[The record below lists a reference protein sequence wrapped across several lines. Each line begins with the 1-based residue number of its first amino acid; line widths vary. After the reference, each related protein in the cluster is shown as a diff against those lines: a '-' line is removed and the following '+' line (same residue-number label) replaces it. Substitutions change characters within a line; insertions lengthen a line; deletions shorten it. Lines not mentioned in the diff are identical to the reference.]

1 MKTDKGRQLRVQA
14 DRKASGWLAAL
25 VVVVL
30 AACSGDERVIPPV
43 VVRPPFE
50 GTIFIDP
57 DIITEAD
64 PTTFTGLVYA
74 GQGTREMFDRRVDA
88 WVTTE
93 PYLFDTSFS
102 DGLTIEVQVNPEFAS
117 VAAAEAEALFYAD
130 AVGRLPTSLRRDV
143 ETMWIHQGVELYGGG
158 NRNILIHTGQSAEY
172 IGLGIL
178 EETLVHEAAHTSM
191 DGRYGASSGWL
202 AAQSADPTFIS
213 NYARDFPSREDMA
226 ETLVPYLAVRYR
238 SDRISPSMRAEIEGA
253 IPNRIAFL
261 NALGLDMFPIV
272 KP

>member
-1 MKTDKGRQLRVQA
+1 MKTDGDGVFAVRWGCTGPGRV
-14 DRKASGWLAAL
+14 AAL
-25 VVVVL
+25 LVFVL
-30 AACSGDERVIPPV
+30 SGCSGDERTIPAAV
-43 VVRPPFE
+43 VQPPFQ

-74 GQGTREMFDRRVDA
+74 GQGTREMFDRRVDG
-88 WVTTE
+88 WVTRA
-93 PYLFDTSFS
+93 PYLFDASFS

-117 VAAAEAEALFYAD
+117 VAAAEAEALFYTD
-130 AVGRLPTSLRRDV
+130 AVGRLPTALRRDV
-143 ETMWIHQGVELYGGG
+143 ETIWIHQGVEPYGGG
-158 NRNILIHTGQSAEY
+158 NQNILIHTGQSAEY
-172 IGLGIL
+172 IRLGIL

-191 DGRYGASSGWL
+191 DGRYAASSGWL

-238 SDRISPSMRAEIEGA
+238 SDRISSSMRAEIEGA